1 MSKKVLIFG
10 LDGGT
15 WAVFDP
21 LIEEGYMPNLK
32 RLKEDGV
39 SGVLKSTIP
48 PITPA
53 AWTSFQTGMN
63 PGKHGVFSFIQFDK
77 DKKKFSFV
85 NSDSIMV
92 ETVFEYLS
100 RNGFKIISINLPVT
114 YPPKHING
122 VMIGCFLTPSIKCDF
137 IYPPHLK
144 EMILK
149 KFPNYTVS
157 PVELVYKFNPFKS
170 KRNFEKFL
178 NGMLAQIKE
187 KKELALYL
195 MNNHEWDI
203 FFVQFQS
210 LDSFQHILWPYLDR
224 THPLFDNTKYKQLAS
239 SYFVELDTAI
249 GEILECSAKT
259 LKPGDEVL
267 NIALSDH
274 GFKKMRKAF
283 NFQRWLI
290 EKGYLVNTIKVGIK
304 ERLISYIVRLDK
316 YNIRK
321 GMRFF
326 WALRAEKKELL
337 NSYLKAS
344 IDFTKSKVF
353 YSPIKGWG
361 WLFLLSDQVN
371 DKNEIIAELKNIYD
385 EDREKVVKRIYHKE
399 EIYNDGE
406 GNKNLPDLVIEPA
419 DGYFFEAGGTD
430 GRLFREIGIND
441 KLIGDHDI
449 DGMVIFNGKSILTGE
464 KKIELNIWDIAPT
477 LVYFLGLPIPKE
489 MDGKVHKE
497 LFINKLENA
506 EVKYINIPNKTDDKL
521 SSEKRKEEEKEIE
534 NRLRKL
540 GYM

>member
-1 MSKKVLIFG
+1 MHKKVLIFG

-15 WAVFDP
+15 WAVFDH

-32 RLKEDGV
+32 RLKEEGV

-144 EMILK
+144 EIILK
-149 KFPNYTVS
+149 RFPNYTVS

-170 KRNFEKFL
+170 KRDFEKFL

-195 MNNHEWDI
+195 MNNHEWDM

-239 SYFVELDTAI
+239 SYFAELDTAI

-290 EKGYLVNTIKVGIK
+290 ENGYLVNTIKVGIK
-304 ERLISYIVRLDK
+304 EWLISYVIKLDK
-316 YNIRK
+316 HNLRR

-326 WALRAEKKELL
+326 REIQSKNEKLFD
-337 NSYLKAS
+337 SHIKAS
-344 IDFTKSKVF
+344 IDFTRSKVF
-353 YSPIKGWG
+353 CPPTKGWG
-361 WLFLLSDQVN
+361 SLFLLDDKVN
-371 DKNEIIAELKNIYD
+371 DKNAIIADLENIYD
-385 EDREKVVKRIYHKE
+385 KDGEKVVKRIYHKE
-399 EIYNDGE
+399 EIYNNGK
-406 GNKNLPDLVIEPA
+406 GNKYLPDLVVEPA
-419 DGYFFEAGGTD
+419 DGYFFETGGTE
-430 GRLFREIGIND
+430 GRLFRATGIND

-449 DGMVIFNGKSILTGE
+449 DGMVIFNGKSILIGE
-464 KKIELNIWDIAPT
+464 KKIELSIWDIAPT
-477 LVYFLGLPIPKE
+477 LVYFLRLPVPKE

-497 LFINKLENA
+497 LFINKWEDIG
-506 EVKYINIPNKTDDKL
+506 VINIPNKTDDKL

>member
-1 MSKKVLIFG
+1 MHKKVLIFG

-15 WAVFDP
+15 WAVFDS

-32 RLKEDGV
+32 KLIEKGV

-122 VMIGCFLTPSIKCDF
+122 IMISCFLTPSIKCDF
-137 IYPPHLK
+137 IYPQHLK
-144 EMILK
+144 EVILK
-149 KFPNYTVS
+149 RFPDYTVS

-170 KRNFEKFL
+170 KRDFEKFL

-203 FFVQFQS
+203 FFLQFQS

-239 SYFVELDTAI
+239 SYFAELDTAI

-290 EKGYLVNTIKVGIK
+290 ENGYLVNTIKVGIK
-304 ERLISYIVRLDK
+304 EWLISYVIKLDK
-316 YNIRK
+316 HNLRS
-321 GMRFF
+321 GMR
-326 WALRAEKKELL
+326 
-337 NSYLKAS
+337 
-344 IDFTKSKVF
+344 
-353 YSPIKGWG
+353 
-361 WLFLLSDQVN
+361 
-371 DKNEIIAELKNIYD
+371 
-385 EDREKVVKRIYHKE
+385 
-399 EIYNDGE
+399 
-406 GNKNLPDLVIEPA
+406 
-419 DGYFFEAGGTD
+419 
-430 GRLFREIGIND
+430 
-441 KLIGDHDI
+441 
-449 DGMVIFNGKSILTGE
+449 
-464 KKIELNIWDIAPT
+464 
-477 LVYFLGLPIPKE
+477 
-489 MDGKVHKE
+489 
-497 LFINKLENA
+497 
-506 EVKYINIPNKTDDKL
+506 
-521 SSEKRKEEEKEIE
+521 
-534 NRLRKL
+534 
-540 GYM
+540 

>member
-32 RLKEDGV
+32 KLIEKGV

-48 PITPA
+48 PVTPA

-100 RNGFKIISINLPVT
+100 RNGFKVISINLPVT

-144 EMILK
+144 EIILK
-149 KFPNYTVS
+149 RFPNYTVS

-170 KRNFEKFL
+170 KRDFEKFL

-195 MNNHEWDI
+195 MNNHEWDM

-249 GEILECSAKT
+249 GEILECSTKT

-304 ERLISYIVRLDK
+304 ERLISYVIKLDK
-316 YNIRK
+316 HNLRK
-321 GMRFF
+321 RMRFF
-326 WALRAEKKELL
+326 GALREKKKELFY
-337 NSYLKAS
+337 NYL
-344 IDFTKSKVF
+344 
-353 YSPIKGWG
+353 
-361 WLFLLSDQVN
+361 
-371 DKNEIIAELKNIYD
+371 
-385 EDREKVVKRIYHKE
+385 
-399 EIYNDGE
+399 
-406 GNKNLPDLVIEPA
+406 
-419 DGYFFEAGGTD
+419 
-430 GRLFREIGIND
+430 
-441 KLIGDHDI
+441 
-449 DGMVIFNGKSILTGE
+449 
-464 KKIELNIWDIAPT
+464 
-477 LVYFLGLPIPKE
+477 
-489 MDGKVHKE
+489 
-497 LFINKLENA
+497 
-506 EVKYINIPNKTDDKL
+506 
-521 SSEKRKEEEKEIE
+521 
-534 NRLRKL
+534 
-540 GYM
+540 